1 MPQQLLKNAQSAQS
15 KTQTEGQAGGFILLE
30 VLLAMSLV
38 LIGWIGSVNT
48 YQALILR
55 MGQEQQKRV
64 HIHQELD
71 QHEIEQSQKGD
82 Q

>member
-38 LIGWIGSVNT
+38 LTVWIGSVNT
-48 YQALILR
+48 YQVLVLR

-64 HIHQELD
+64 HIHQESD
-71 QHEIEQSQKGD
+71 QHEIKQSQKRN

>member
-64 HIHQELD
+64 HIYQELD
-71 QHEIEQSQKGD
+71 QHEIEQSQKRD